1 MVRWLRRKPGSILLG
16 GCCLVVSCLAVIGSW
31 VGWSKLN
38 LPRFRSNPNLMRNL
52 QQAPLLR
59 IGSPPATAVDWP
71 QWRGPN
77 RDGLSLESGL
87 LTDWPTTG
95 PPLLWEKMLGRGFSA
110 PIVAGGRIYTMA
122 QENAQEDIDGS
133 ARETSYEAV
142 ICWDA
147 ATGQELW
154 KFRYISRYEERM
166 GSGPRSTPCVDG
178 DYVYAVGPTGIFHC
192 LRADT
197 GEKVW
202 RHDLLEEFHA
212 KAPQYGVSFSPLVE
226 GDLVYVAPGGP
237 NGGSVAAFHKRSGVL
252 AWHAL
257 DDPMGYSSPLMTT
270 AAGVRQLLVF
280 TNNAL
285 VSLSPSDG
293 TTNWRFDWETTG
305 GFNIATPIAF
315 DNYVFLSSA
324 YGKGCALLEI
334 SGNADGSLGA
344 KSVYE
349 HNRMRNYFAS
359 SVRYRE
365 HIYGFDNN
373 DLTCMDIRTGNILW
387 RVRADRGFKK
397 GSLLSADG
405 YLIVLDESGKLAL
418 AEAAPDGYIE
428 RASFQVSE
436 NKCWTVPVLAGG
448 RLYIRDESRLRCL
461 DLRR

>member
-1 MVRWLRRKPGSILLG
+1 MTRQPGRKRSWILLG
-16 GCCLVVSCLAVIGSW
+16 ACCLAASCLVAILW
-31 VGWSKLN
+31 FGWNRLN
-38 LPRFRSNPNLMRNL
+38 LPIFRSNPDLMRNL
-52 QQAPLLR
+52 QQAPLLS
-59 IGSPPATAVDWP
+59 IGSPPASTNEWP

-77 RDGLSLESGL
+77 RDGLSSESGL

-95 PPLLWEKMLGRGFSA
+95 PPLLWEKTLGRGFST
-110 PIVAGGRIYTMA
+110 PVVAGGRVYTMA
-122 QENAQEDIDGS
+122 QENAQEDVDGS
-133 ARETSYEAV
+133 THETTYEAV

-147 ATGQELW
+147 ATGRELW
-154 KFRYISRYEERM
+154 KFRYLGGYEERM
-166 GSGPRSTPCVDG
+166 GSGPRSTPSVDG

-252 AWHAL
+252 VWQAL
-257 DDPMGYSSPLMTT
+257 DDPMGFSSPLMTT
-270 AAGVRQLLVF
+270 AARVRQLLVF
-280 TNNAL
+280 TNSAL

-293 TTNWRFDWETTG
+293 AINWRFAWETTG

-315 DNYVFLSSA
+315 DNYVFISSA
-324 YGKGCALLEI
+324 YGKGCALVEI
-334 SGNADGSLGA
+334 SRNADGSLGA

-349 HNRMRNYFAS
+349 HNRMRNYFSS
-359 SVRYRE
+359 SVRYGE

-373 DLTCMDIRTGNILW
+373 DLACMDVRTGVILW
-387 RVRADRGFKK
+387 RLRGDRGFKK
-397 GSLLSADG
+397 GSLLIADG
-405 YLIVLDESGKLAL
+405 RLIVMDESGKLVL
-418 AEAAPDGYIE
+418 ADAAPEGYRE
-428 RASFQVSE
+428 RASFQVSQ

-448 RLYIRDESRLRCL
+448 RLYIRDESHLWCL
-461 DLRR
+461 NLRR